1 MHVLPQQLQWYV
13 NIPERFT
20 TAVAVVWLLVLPVY
34 LQMDEVHAVVFKRLV
49 ALLALV
55 QYRIWV
61 SNNAV
66 NGPVVV
72 NVAALVVTA
81 TGAVAVTSVYVAV
94 AFSLVVVATV
104 VVAVDGVNVPAVVA
118 TTTGAVAV
126 TSVCVAEV
134 FSSVVVATVV
144 VAVDGVNVPA
154 VVATTTGAVAV
165 TSVYVAVALVWLS
178 SLLWSLLLTF
188 SLLFGFVQ
196 RTSLSLLLLL
206 QSVDSFCSAPF
217 CFARSLH
224 IFFGWRCLI

>member
-72 NVAALVVTA
+72 NVAALV
-81 TGAVAVTSVYVAV
+81 
-94 AFSLVVVATV
+94 
-104 VVAVDGVNVPAVVA
+104 A

-134 FSSVVVATVV
+134 FSLVVVATVV

-165 TSVYVAVALVWLS
+165 TSVYVAVAFSLVVVAAVVVAVDVFIAFWVRTADVTVAFTIVTVS
-178 SLLWSLLLTF
+178 GFLLLR
-188 SLLFGFVQ
+188 SLLFCPIFTYFLWMEVPDMSNT
-196 RTSLSLLLLL
+196 RVPLSK
-206 QSVDSFCSAPF
+206 
-217 CFARSLH
+217 
-224 IFFGWRCLI
+224 